1 LAASGPALGWSP
13 FGTRGRSLESW
24 ILGAGIAAIAGWLLL
39 TVALPL
45 AALLVKSFQDGT
57 GAFVG
62 TANYRHYLSTPSL
75 VQSMINSVW
84 VAALTTAIVI
94 PIAFG
99 YAYALTRTMLP
110 FKPVF
115 MALALLPLFT
125 PSLLSAISF
134 IYIFGNQGL
143 LKSWLFG
150 YSVYGPIGIVLAQI
164 FYSFP
169 HAFLIIAT
177 ALGLADQRLYDA
189 AAALG
194 TNRRRTFLSVTLPGA
209 KYGLISAAFVVFTLV
224 ITDFGIP
231 KVIGGQFPVLAT
243 DAYKQVVGQQNF
255 GMGAVVG
262 FVLLVPAVVAFIL
275 DRLFQSR
282 QVALMSARAVPF
294 IPLRRPLADGVA
306 LAGCAL
312 FSMLLVGVLGIAI
325 WASLVTYWPY
335 NLSLS
340 LKNYAF
346 EELDASG
353 LGALLQLTAVGGD
366 RRHHRYR
373 DCFHWRVFC

>member
-1 LAASGPALGWSP
+1 
-13 FGTRGRSLESW
+13 
-24 ILGAGIAAIAGWLLL
+24 
-39 TVALPL
+39 
-45 AALLVKSFQDGT
+45 
-57 GAFVG
+57 
-62 TANYRHYLSTPSL
+62 
-75 VQSMINSVW
+75 
-84 VAALTTAIVI
+84 
-94 PIAFG
+94 
-99 YAYALTRTMLP
+99 MLP

-125 PSLLSAISF
+125 PSLLSATSF

-282 QVALMSARAVPF
+282 QVALMPRAPC
-294 IPLRRPLADGVA
+294 PSSR
-306 LAGCAL
+306 CAVRWPTASRWRAAPCSRCCSSVYWEL
-312 FSMLLVGVLGIAI
+312 PSGRHSLLTGH
-325 WASLVTYWPY
+325 T
-335 NLSLS
+335 
-340 LKNYAF
+340 
-346 EELDASG
+346 
-353 LGALLQLTAVGGD
+353 TC
-366 RRHHRYR
+366 RCR
-373 DCFHWRVFC
+373 